1 MEVALKPIIG
11 YSITYIIALLSYLML
26 GSRTHTESLA
36 DLPGCA
42 LAELMACLQ
51 QFRKPLNRD

>member
-42 LAELMACLQ
+42 LAELDGLLAAVQ
-51 QFRKPLNRD
+51 KAIES